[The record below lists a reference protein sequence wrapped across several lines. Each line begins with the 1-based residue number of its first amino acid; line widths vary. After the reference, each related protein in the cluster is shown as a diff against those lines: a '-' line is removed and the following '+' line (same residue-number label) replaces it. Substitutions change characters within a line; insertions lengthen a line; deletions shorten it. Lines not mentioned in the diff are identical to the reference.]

1 MSPISRSHSSERETR
16 DGDQAPSRKSGALD
30 RDMYSKSTLLCQIT
44 EDPTR
49 MNMTNL
55 LKKYSVTAVMMPRSV
70 SYDLPDLEQ

>member
-1 MSPISRSHSSERETR
+1 MSPISRSHSSEREPR
-16 DGDQAPSRKSGALD
+16 DDDQAPSRKSGVL
-30 RDMYSKSTLLCQIT
+30 DMYSKSTLSCQIT

-70 SYDLPDLEQ
+70 GYDLLDLEQ